1 MTNKKTNDIPKPTIE
16 IAAELPSSTPGNELE
31 GRISM
36 MIPPP
41 PMNDAEESDDSDWG

>member
-1 MTNKKTNDIPKPTIE
+1 MTNKKTNDVPKPAVETAPE
-16 IAAELPSSTPGNELE
+16 IPSIAPANELE

-41 PMNDAEESDDSDWG
+41 PMNDDEDSDDSDWG